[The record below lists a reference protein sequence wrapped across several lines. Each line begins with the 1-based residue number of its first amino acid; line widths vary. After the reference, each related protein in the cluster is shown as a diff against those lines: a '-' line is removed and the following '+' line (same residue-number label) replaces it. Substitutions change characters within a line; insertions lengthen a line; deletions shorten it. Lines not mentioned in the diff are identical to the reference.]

1 VSDADAL
8 AAERYCYLTTTG
20 RKSGRPRE
28 IEIWFHL
35 EGEPGAGGTIYLLAE
50 GRGRANWVRNLRAD
64 PNVTVRIG
72 DQVLA
77 GRARIVEGSEEEM
90 LARRKLPAKYRG
102 SYSEDLTEWGETAL
116 PVAVDLQG

>member
-1 VSDADAL
+1 MSDPGSIAG
-8 AAERYCYLTTTG
+8 ERYAYLTTIG
-20 RKSGRPRE
+20 RRSGRPRE

-35 EGEPGAGGTIYLLAE
+35 EGEPGAGGTLYMLAE

-64 PNVTVRIG
+64 PNVTVRIA

-77 GRARIVEGSEEEM
+77 GRARIVEDAEEELM
-90 LARRKLPAKYRG
+90 ARRELPRKYQG

-116 PVAVDLQG
+116 PVAIDIQD